1 MNKDHQKII
10 LNKTLL
16 FIMYEFDRIKES
28 SSFHELE
35 HIQQIL
41 KRFSKRVTKEAL
53 RRVFVFF
60 RSKYEEVID
69 ISE

>member
-1 MNKDHQKII
+1 
-10 LNKTLL
+10 
-16 FIMYEFDRIKES
+16 MYEFDRIKES

-60 RSKYEEVID
+60 RSKYEEVIA